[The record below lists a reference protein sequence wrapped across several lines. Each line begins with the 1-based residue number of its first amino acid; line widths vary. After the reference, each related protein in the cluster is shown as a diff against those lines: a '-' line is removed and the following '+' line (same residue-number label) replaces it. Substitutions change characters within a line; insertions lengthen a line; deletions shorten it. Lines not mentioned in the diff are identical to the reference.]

1 MNTIE
6 VTQVSSN
13 EIQQLQ
19 KIGKQTFSE
28 TFSSVNSDE
37 NMTKYLDEGFS
48 VEKLSAELA
57 DKNAQFYFAKL
68 NNEIIGYLKLN
79 FGLSQTELKDDKALE
94 IERIYVINEFHGKK
108 VGQIL
113 YDKAIE
119 IAKQKKVN
127 YVWLGVWEKNERA
140 INFYT
145 KNGFIEFDKHI
156 FKLGNDEQTD
166 IMMKKSI
173 PSIDIQPVLETET
186 ILLTPVQEKDFESLY
201 TAASDPKI
209 WEQHPNKDRWEKE
222 IFKTFFEGAIQSKG
236 AFLIIDKNNDS
247 VIGSTRFYDYNEQ
260 EKSIHIG
267 YTFYTTQ
274 CWGKGI
280 NSSVKTLMLNY
291 IFEFVSKVFFHIGA
305 ENIRSQIAI
314 SRLGA
319 VKIGEQ
325 EVNYFGEKPTLNF
338 LYEITKENWKNRK
351 VAAKKLME

>member
-1 MNTIE
+1 MDTIV
-6 VTQVSSN
+6 VTQVSNN
-13 EIQQLQ
+13 EIQELQ
-19 KIGKQTFSE
+19 KIGRQTFSE
-28 TFSSVNSDE
+28 TFSPVNSHE
-37 NMTKYLDEGFS
+37 NMIKYLDEGFS

-57 DKNAQFYFAKL
+57 DENAQFYFAKL

-79 FGLSQTELKDDKALE
+79 FGESQTELKDDKALE
-94 IERIYVINEFHGKK
+94 IERIYVINAFHGKK

-119 IAKQKKVN
+119 IAKQKKVD
-127 YVWLGVWEKNERA
+127 YVWLGVWENNERA

-145 KNGFIEFDKHI
+145 KNGFVEFDKHI
-156 FKLGNDEQTD
+156 FKLGNEEQTD
-166 IMMKKSI
+166 IMMKKNIS
-173 PSIDIQPVLETET
+173 SIDIQPVLETET

-209 WEQHPNKDRWEKE
+209 WEQHPNKDRWKKE

-236 AFLIIDKNNDS
+236 AFLIIDKNSNS

-280 NSSVKTLMLNY
+280 NSLVKTLMLNY
-291 IFEFVSKVFFHIGA
+291 IFGFVSKVYFQVGA

-319 VKIGEQ
+319 VKIDEQ
-325 EVNYFGEKPTLNF
+325 EVSYFGEKPTLNF
-338 LYEITKENWKNRK
+338 LYEITKNQNK
-351 VAAKKLME
+351 VQ